1 MRNKINSSIIVAV
14 FFLLCGLSLRAQTVV
29 YGIPTTKAQEKLIDE
44 FIEVSQFKKALLQ
57 AANIKV
63 SVLAITANQMHKD
76 SITQED
82 VTGILKEVYSNYNY
96 KEKYYTEFATVTEKQ
111 LVALTKFYK
120 ENASLSKDGQYIFC
134 PVNLFHNL
142 DNDIQHATK
151 RVLENKSKK

>member
-1 MRNKINSSIIVAV
+1 MRNKINSSIVVV
-14 FFLLCGLSLRAQTVV
+14 FYLLCGLSLRGQTVV
-29 YGIPTTKAQEKLIDE
+29 YGVPTSKAQEKLIDE

-63 SVLAITANQMHKD
+63 SVLAMTANQTRKD
-76 SITQED
+76 SISQED

-96 KEKYYTEFATVTEKQ
+96 KETYYTEFATVTEKQ
-111 LVALTKFYK
+111 LASLIKFYK
-120 ENASLSKDGQYIFC
+120 ENASLAKEGQYIFC

-151 RVLENKSKK
+151 RVLENKNKK

>member
-1 MRNKINSSIIVAV
+1 M
-14 FFLLCGLSLRAQTVV
+14 FYLLCGLNLPAQTVV
-29 YGIPTTKAQEKLIDE
+29 YGIPTSKAQEKLIDE

-57 AANIKV
+57 AASIKV
-63 SVLAITANQMHKD
+63 SVLAMTANQTRKD

-82 VTGILKEVYSNYNY
+82 VTGILKEIYNDYNY

-111 LVALTKFYK
+111 LASLIKFYK
-120 ENASLSKDGQYIFC
+120 ENASLSKEGQYIFC

-151 RVLENKSKK
+151 SVLENKNKK